1 MADEYKEIAETND
14 TGKSKKKKI
23 IIGVVAAVIVVAIV
37 AVVCALTLGGGKEE
51 YTDTPVSGEVTTEL
65 EPGVENGAFVDSVP
79 NIDENS
85 GNSAQGSDGSG
96 SSSGSQNSGS
106 ASSGNSNSSSN
117 SGSSNNSSSS
127 GNSGS
132 SDDSGSSNSG
142 SDENVARKM
151 DVYIVLPNDGNIEDK
166 LFIYINGELVNEDEE
181 GLSVKLNGQPYH
193 FITSESYTGSVT
205 VEARLQNYGTKETR
219 VSNNTQSQIIV
230 SLPLDSSEEN
240 HAPAI

>member
-65 EPGVENGAFVDSVP
+65 KPGIENGVFVDSVP
-79 NIDENS
+79 SIDENS
-85 GNSAQGSDGSG
+85 GNSAQSSDGSG
-96 SSSGSQNSGS
+96 SSSGSQSNGS
-106 ASSGNSNSSSN
+106 ASSGSSNSSSN

-142 SDENVARKM
+142 SDENVARQM
-151 DVYIVLPNDGNIEDK
+151 DVYIVLPDDGNVADT
-166 LFIYINGELVNEDEE
+166 LFIYINGELINEK
-181 GLSVKLNGQPYH
+181 GQSVTLNGST
-193 FITSESYTGSVT
+193 FNFVTDDSYTGSVT
-205 VEARLQNYGTKETR
+205 VEARLQNYGESAKH

-230 SLPLDSSEEN
+230 SLPLDGSEEN

>member
-65 EPGVENGAFVDSVP
+65 KPGIENGVFLDSVP
-79 NIDENS
+79 SIDENS

-96 SSSGSQNSGS
+96 SSSGSQSNGS
-106 ASSGNSNSSSN
+106 ASSGSSNSSSN

-132 SDDSGSSNSG
+132 SDSG
-142 SDENVARKM
+142 SDENVARQM
-151 DVYIVLPNDGNIEDK
+151 HVYIVLPDDGNVADT
-166 LFIYINGELVNEDEE
+166 LFIYINGELINEK
-181 GLSVKLNGQPYH
+181 GQSVTLNGST
-193 FITSESYTGSVT
+193 FNFVTDDSYTGSVT
-205 VEARLQNYGTKETR
+205 VEARLQNYGESAKH

-230 SLPLDSSEEN
+230 SLPLDGSEEN

>member
-65 EPGVENGAFVDSVP
+65 KPGIENGVFLDSVP
-79 NIDENS
+79 SIDENS

-96 SSSGSQNSGS
+96 ASSGSQSNGS
-106 ASSGNSNSSSN
+106 ASSGSSNSSSN

-132 SDDSGSSNSG
+132 SDSGSN
-142 SDENVARKM
+142 ENVARQM
-151 DVYIVLPNDGNIEDK
+151 HVYIVLPNDGNVADT
-166 LFIYINGELVNEDEE
+166 LFIYINGELINEK
-181 GLSVKLNGQPYH
+181 GQSVTLNGST
-193 FITSESYTGSVT
+193 FNFVTDDSYTGSVT
-205 VEARLQNYGTKETR
+205 VEARLQNYGESAKH

-230 SLPLDSSEEN
+230 SLPLDGSEEN